1 MNSIRGWIFVI
12 VMVWPRGSEAADVS
26 RLKEMIERTVPQ
38 ARGTVGVALKHVESG
53 TEVLLNADTRFP
65 MASTY
70 KLPILVEIFYQQEEG
85 KLHLDDMISLDR
97 NDLHLG
103 SGVLSKFFD
112 PPGVSLSIRNLINLM
127 MVISDNSATDILL
140 EKVGAS
146 RVTARMQS
154 IGLASIRV
162 DRTTQELIMDLAGVD
177 YARYGSLPL
186 EQVQVMLAKAEQT
199 GHLRTTE
206 VRALK
211 DHASPRDL
219 NKLLER
225 IYQGKIVRPE
235 VSDEILNILK
245 RCQTGANRIRGL
257 LPPNTV
263 VAHKTGTIGGTF
275 NNTGIVYL
283 PFDAGV
289 LLISVMMKDAMAPA
303 TEAER
308 VIAEISRYAFDF
320 FVFAGN
326 R

>member
-1 MNSIRGWIFVI
+1 MNSIRRWIFVI
-12 VMVWPRGSEAADVS
+12 VMVWPPGSEAADVS

-53 TEVLLNADTRFP
+53 TEVLLNADMRFP

-70 KLPILVEIFYQQEEG
+70 KLPILVEIFYQQQEG
-85 KLHLDDMISLDR
+85 KLHLDEMISLDH

-154 IGLASIRV
+154 IGLKSIRV

-177 YARYGSLPL
+177 YERYGSLPL
-186 EQVQVMLAKAEQT
+186 AQVQAILAKAEQA
-199 GHLRTTE
+199 GQLRTE
-206 VRALK
+206 VQAPK

-219 NKLLER
+219 NRLLER

-235 VSDEILNILK
+235 VSDEILNVLK